1 VASRQVSTLEIASL
15 SKELRFLEGFH
26 IDKFYQVDESRFRIK
41 ASSKGEKVNLG
52 IWLCRYIGRT
62 ETITIAD
69 KPTNFSIAVR
79 RRISG
84 FVVDSVV
91 MLNSDRIIEIKCS
104 KGQETKSV
112 IFEMFGRGNIIL
124 CDGSYTIELA
134 YAPHTFKDRAV
145 KKGATYAPPKN
156 ARFTLA
162 APPTGHDIAE
172 MAKVPDASIISAIS
186 KNFNIGSVYI
196 EDALMRCGI
205 DPKAPAVSVGED
217 ACGRIA
223 AQIKDLLVFAE
234 NPKPRIYS
242 KDGAYLDYGIC
253 GIMKYEGM
261 EMQEFATVQEM
272 LERYYASIASET
284 AESAAK
290 QPNRAAEE
298 TRASIEKQK
307 AAYLEMQKEI
317 EYSKAAGQKIFQ
329 NMDLINR
336 IIAYAREKKKFTKE
350 DIESSFPGIKVI
362 GVDLKDKKITIDI

>member
-1 VASRQVSTLEIASL
+1 MASRQISTLEIASL
-15 SKELRFLEGFH
+15 SKELKFLEGFH

-41 ASSKGEKVNLG
+41 ASSKGEKVNLD
-52 IWLCRYIGRT
+52 IWLCRSIGRT
-62 ETITIAD
+62 DTITIAD

-84 FVVDSVV
+84 FVVGSVG
-91 MLNSDRIIEIKCS
+91 MLNSDRIIEMKCS
-104 KGQETKSV
+104 KGQEAKSV

-134 YAPHTFKDRAV
+134 YAPHTFRDRAV

-162 APPTGHDIAE
+162 ATPTGQDIAE
-172 MAKVPDASIISAIS
+172 MAKSPGASIISAIS

-196 EDALMRCGI
+196 EDALMRCGV
-205 DPKAPAVSVGED
+205 DPRAPAASVGED
-217 ACGRIA
+217 ACGSIA
-223 AQIKDLLVFAE
+223 ARINELLAFID

-242 KDGAYLDYGIC
+242 KDGTCLDYGIC
-253 GIMKYEGM
+253 DIMKYEGM
-261 EMQEFATVQEM
+261 EMQEFPMVQEM
-272 LERYYASIASET
+272 LERYYTSIGSEAPGGT
-284 AESAAK
+284 AK
-290 QPNRAAEE
+290 PNRAAEE

-307 AAYLEMQKEI
+307 AAYQEMQKEI

-350 DIESSFPGIKVI
+350 DIENGFPGIKVI
-362 GVDLKDKKITIDI
+362 AVDLKDKRITIDI